1 MRDIERIYKC
11 SVNPINDKSIIKL
24 IDIYSK
30 SYDSDEYKDNLKN
43 YSKKSSKKNTKY
55 RDELYDLLNYDLG
68 MNCPMDEEYE
78 NYINVRDN
86 NEEKD
91 FSIVLNTN
99 YNSTMKLTKLF
110 IKECIKSDLDF
121 DVDFNI
127 KGETDNSFMI
137 NCTGDKINVYIEIL
151 DKLREKFPNLF
162 KDINEIGPLFSR
174 INDKYGICS
183 FSNGLDDFYEMRSTE
198 LFHSIDYS
206 YMTYLSDHY
215 NDNMLRKN
223 EVVPIINILTYYVS
237 DEVRDILLNS
247 ELNEEDFINKYGFKR
262 EILNDSDNF
271 KFLGRLVK
279 EQLINKFENNDNDDL
294 VIRLNS
300 SISSFVSIDKNNLN
314 NIFREASLEIAK
326 YKQELRDIILF
337 NIHSI
342 CKFNDIDEDNYA
354 FDKDSVFNNKIANN
368 KKMF

>member
-1 MRDIERIYKC
+1 MKDIEKIYKC
-11 SVNPINDKSIIKL
+11 SVNPINEKSIIKL

-30 SYDSDEYKDNLKN
+30 SNDSDEYKDNLKN
-43 YSKKSSKKNTKY
+43 YTRKSSKKNTKY
-55 RDELYDLLNYDLG
+55 KDELYELLNYNIGLK
-68 MNCPMDEEYE
+68 CSMDEEYD

-110 IKECIKSDLDF
+110 IKECIRNDLDF

-127 KGETDNSFMI
+127 NGETDNSFMI

-174 INDKYGICS
+174 INDIYGICS
-183 FSNGLDDFYEMRSTE
+183 YSNRLDDFYDIRSAE

-223 EVVPIINILTYYVS
+223 EVVPIINIITFFVT

-247 ELNEEDFINKYGFKR
+247 ELSEEDFINKYGFNR

-271 KFLGRLVK
+271 KMLGRIVKKELVDR
-279 EQLINKFENNDNDDL
+279 FENKDNYDL
-294 VIRLNS
+294 VIGLNS
-300 SISSFVSIDKNNLN
+300 NISSYVSIDREKLN
-314 NIFREASLEIAK
+314 TILREASLEIAK
-326 YKQELRDIILF
+326 YKPELRDKLLL
-337 NIHSI
+337 NIYSA
-342 CKFNDIDEDNYA
+342 CKFNGIDINNYA
-354 FDKDSVFNNKIANN
+354 FDEESVFDNKIANN